1 MTLNF
6 ETSDYK
12 SKRQNKTK
20 FKVALGVGSA
30 VGLFGIGSTLAGNI
44 TLNGPGNRVEFGQG
58 IATTAACDE
67 DGFTVTPV
75 SFFDNNDSIF
85 KVDYVQV
92 SGVNLTP
99 EGSGW
104 NLASNPSYVDQ
115 AAAKLARPGQYYTGT
130 EWKNTCDGV
139 VLDFKAYTDESAY
152 IDRTVID
159 DEGTPSLQNPIGWR
173 QDHNPGE
180 ETNNSEPGFAL
191 VIDIT
196 DVGNFQDDSEGKNW
210 AVDSAG
216 DSTPYAMDFLMVGY
230 SAGSAATS
238 TFNFYVGSETSSADA
253 ASISKITVQSMS
265 RFPSSYYAIF
275 PGLGDPSEFFD
286 AT

>member
-44 TLNGPGNRVEFGQG
+44 SLNGPGNRVEFGQG
-58 IATTAACDE
+58 IATAAACDE
-67 DGFTVTPV
+67 DGFTITPV
-75 SFFDNNDSIF
+75 SIFDNNDSIF

-104 NLASNPSYVDQ
+104 DLANYADT
-115 AAAKLARPGQYYTGT
+115 ATAKLARPGQYYTGS

-139 VLDFKAYTDESAY
+139 VLDFKAYTDDPFY

-159 DEGTPSLQNPIGWR
+159 NLPGAPSLQNPIGWY
-173 QDHNPGE
+173 QNHELGQ
-180 ETNNSEPGFAL
+180 ETDNLAPNFAL
-191 VIDIT
+191 VIDTPDAGI
-196 DVGNFQDDSEGKNW
+196 DDDEVDTNW
-210 AVDSAG
+210 AVESAADSSPYYFSIDVG
-216 DSTPYAMDFLMVGY
+216 DYTTV
-230 SAGSAATS
+230 SAATS
-238 TFNFYVGSETSSADA
+238 SFKFYVNSDSKADA

-265 RFPSSYYAIF
+265 KFPSSYYAITA
-275 PGLGDPSEFFD
+275 GLGDPTDPSEFFD
-286 AT
+286 FT